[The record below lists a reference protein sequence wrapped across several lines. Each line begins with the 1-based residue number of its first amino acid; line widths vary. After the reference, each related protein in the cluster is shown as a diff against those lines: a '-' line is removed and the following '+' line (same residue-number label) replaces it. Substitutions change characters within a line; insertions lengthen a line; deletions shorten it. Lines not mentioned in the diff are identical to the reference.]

1 MRVPEIDGL
10 KISHLE
16 RVVCLQEND
25 HFLRQIENFD
35 LLLKGSLLKIYIYLT
50 KYQTRDLSLTNILPR
65 RPPPATLWKIM
76 IVLIYCIIST
86 IGGTYPL
93 PSFQRKLIFDTN
105 YILSFA
111 LTSFMVFSAKAFKF

>member
-1 MRVPEIDGL
+1 MMILMRRKRSLPFF
-10 KISHLE
+10 KT
-16 RVVCLQEND
+16 
-25 HFLRQIENFD
+25 ENFD